1 MGLGK
6 AVEQRYAKIMR
17 VRYDGGKTVKHL
29 KAEDF
34 EGLVTRDYSFLSG
47 GNRLSARFYYY
58 PSPRRDVLLVF
69 EHGLGHG
76 HTAYMREIET
86 LAKRGFLVFT
96 YDHTGCMAS
105 EGENVQGFGRSPMDL
120 DAALCALEKEEALSG
135 RRLAVVGH
143 SWGGFATLTVGHRH
157 PDVAAAVAISGFRS
171 VKAMMDQSL
180 PLPLRF
186 LGRRVARLEEA
197 ANGDYARL
205 DAVECLKRGSV
216 PTLVIHGDADGVV
229 QYKRH
234 FLPIQKAGIPSVTLR
249 TAEGRGHSP
258 HYAEDAEA
266 YMTAF
271 FREEARLAAEGAS
284 EEERER
290 HAAAMDLWRI
300 TRQDPEI
307 WQEIFAFLEE
317 KLSSGEALDSDG

>member
-6 AVEQRYAKIMR
+6 VVEQRYAENMR
-17 VRYDGGKTVKHL
+17 VRYDGGVDVKHL
-29 KAEDF
+29 GVEDF
-34 EGLVTRDYSFLSG
+34 EGLCKADHSFLSG

-58 PSPRRDVLLVF
+58 PSPRKDAVVVF

-135 RRLAVVGH
+135 RRIAVVGH
-143 SWGGFATLTVGHRH
+143 SWGGFATLTLGAHH
-157 PDVAAAVAISGFRS
+157 PNVTAAVAISGFRS

-197 ANGDYARL
+197 TNGNYARL
-205 DAVECLKRGSV
+205 DAVECLKKGSV

-234 FLPIQKAGIPSVTLR
+234 FLPIQKAGLSNVSFR
-249 TAEGRGHSP
+249 TVSGGGHCP
-258 HYAEDAEA
+258 HYSRAAEE
-266 YMTAF
+266 YMHEYF
-271 FREEARLAAEGAS
+271 GKRMRLAAEGAS
-284 EEERER
+284 EEERAR
-290 HAAAMDLWRI
+290 FVATFDFWRM
-300 TRQDPEI
+300 TEQDPDI

-317 KLSSGEALDSDG
+317 KLAKE